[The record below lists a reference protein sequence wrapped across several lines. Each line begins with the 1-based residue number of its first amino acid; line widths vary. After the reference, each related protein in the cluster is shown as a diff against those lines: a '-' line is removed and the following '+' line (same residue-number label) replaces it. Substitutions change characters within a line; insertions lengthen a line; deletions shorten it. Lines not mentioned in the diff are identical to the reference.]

1 MEWEDLM
8 NFLSDLCIHWPA
20 NCIWRYNCE
29 YMKCDKV
36 KHSFFEGLSM
46 LWTDKKIIK
55 LNLGYNNEQYYL
67 L

>member
-46 LWTDKKIIK
+46 LWTDKK
-55 LNLGYNNEQYYL
+55 L
-67 L
+67 